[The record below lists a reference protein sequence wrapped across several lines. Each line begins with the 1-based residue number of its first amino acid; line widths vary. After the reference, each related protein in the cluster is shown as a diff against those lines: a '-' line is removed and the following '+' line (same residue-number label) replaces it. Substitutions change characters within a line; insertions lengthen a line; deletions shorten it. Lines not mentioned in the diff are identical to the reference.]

1 MSASGRLK
9 EPAAAQAL
17 RIATISAWAVGSL
30 PAVTWF
36 QPSAMIRPSRTI
48 TAPNGPVPSCRIFSS
63 DSAIARCMN
72 SCWLIGPMS
81 QQEFMQRA
89 IALSLEKMRQDGT
102 GPFGAVIVR
111 DGRIIAEGWNQVT
124 AGNDPTAHAEIVA
137 IRKACAAAGSF
148 NLPDADIYTSC

>member
-1 MSASGRLK
+1 
-9 EPAAAQAL
+9 
-17 RIATISAWAVGSL
+17 
-30 PAVTWF
+30 
-36 QPSAMIRPSRTI
+36 
-48 TAPNGPVPSCRIFSS
+48 
-63 DSAIARCMN
+63 
-72 SCWLIGPMS
+72 MS

-89 IALSLEKMRQDGT
+89 IALSLEKLRQDGT

-148 NLPDADIYTSC
+148 NLPDADIYTSCEPCPMCLAAIHWARLRRIYYAKTRTDANRIGFDDQFLYDEIARPLAARSIPMSTWRPATRALPSMSGRPIRAK